1 LSASISLDDAAA
13 ARAWFTEVV
22 EPLADSFDANDV
34 ERYVSVFSEVLQSA
48 DPSYRAADLVI
59 RYERIRRPEPFT
71 APDPEHVF
79 VLSRV
84 TLGADIAITSVV
96 LDAAKKRFPAA
107 RIWYVGSKKGHELFA
122 ADSRIEHAPA
132 PYDRTGSLRDRI
144 LASQSLENLVNRAR
158 SVVIDPDS
166 RLTQLGLVPVC
177 PAQQY
182 FFFETRT
189 APGPGSLSELT
200 ARWLEYIFG
209 VKDAK
214 PYIAVP
220 PAPGAGIAVSLGTGE
235 NPAKC
240 VPHPFERLLLERLA
254 ATGRSILV
262 DQGTGGEEA
271 QRVQAATA
279 GLPNVELFEG
289 RFAPFAAR
297 VASSE
302 LFVGY
307 DSAAQHA
314 AAACGVPVI
323 AIFAGF
329 PNPRFLE
336 RWRPTGPG
344 PVTIIEA
351 AGQDPAALLERIAT
365 LL

>member
-1 LSASISLDDAAA
+1 LSVSISLDDAAA

-22 EPLADSFDANDV
+22 EPLADSFDPHDV
-34 ERYVSVFSEVLQSA
+34 ERYVSLFTEVLQSA
-48 DPSYRAADLVI
+48 DPSYRAADLVA
-59 RYERIRRPEPFT
+59 RYQRIRRPEPF
-71 APDPEHVF
+71 AGPQPEHVF

-84 TLGADIAITSVV
+84 TLGADVAITSVV

-107 RIWYVGSKKGHELFA
+107 RVWYVGSRKGYELFA
-122 ADSRIEHAPA
+122 ADPRIEHAPA

-158 SVVIDPDS
+158 SVVIDTDS
-166 RLTQLGLVPVC
+166 RLTQLGLIPVC

-189 APGPGSLSELT
+189 TPGPGSLTELT
-200 ARWLEYIFG
+200 ARWVEHILG
-209 VKDAK
+209 VPNAR

-220 PAPGAGIAVSLGTGE
+220 PAPGADIAVSLGTGE
-235 NPAKC
+235 NPAKR
-240 VPHPFERLLLERLA
+240 VPDPFERLLLERLA
-254 ATGRSILV
+254 ATGRSVLV

-279 GLPNVELFEG
+279 GLPNIDLFEG
-289 RFAPFAAR
+289 SFAPFAAR
-297 VASSE
+297 VASSK
-302 LFVGY
+302 LFIGY
-307 DSAAQHA
+307 DSAAQHV
-314 AAACGVPVI
+314 AAACGVPVV
-323 AIFAGF
+323 AIFAGY

-344 PVTIIEA
+344 SVTVIEA
-351 AGQDPAALLERIAT
+351 AGQDPAALVDRVVT